1 MWKGKLKSRAIL
13 TVAIYWFLTVFEIHR
28 KKTFNEEDE
37 EEEDTPVEEETF
49 AAFALTLCRNVT
61 ATTASIIASQP
72 FHVIAV
78 RTMAQFIGQE
88 QKYT

>member
-1 MWKGKLKSRAIL
+1 MNFIIAFW
-13 TVAIYWFLTVFEIHR
+13 R
-28 KKTFNEEDE
+28 KRDPITGDE
-37 EEEDTPVEEETF
+37 EEEDEEAIADETL
-49 AAFALTLCRNVT
+49 ATFALTLCRNVT

>member
-1 MWKGKLKSRAIL
+1 MQYII
-13 TVAIYWFLTVFEIHR
+13 TFCR
-28 KKTFNEEDE
+28 KRDPFTADDE
-37 EEEDTPVEEETF
+37 EEEEEVAADETF
-49 AAFALTLCRNVT
+49 STFALTLCRNIT

-78 RTMAQFIGQE
+78 RTMAQFVGEE